1 MNIFL
6 IGPMGAGK
14 STIGR
19 MLSQELCLKFVDVDR
34 EIEERA
40 GANIPWIFD
49 VEGEQGFRDREEAV
63 VNELTQRDQQV
74 LATGG
79 GAVLRAA
86 NRSCLQSRG
95 FVVYLETSVEQQ
107 LERTSKDKNRPLLN
121 AENPQAVLEKLM
133 LIRDPL
139 YTQTSDLIVKTDRR
153 HPRGVVIDIVKQLV
167 RQGIIADD

>member
-167 RQGIIADD
+167 RQWIIADD